1 MELLHQNL
9 SGFIL
14 LLVLGLRHGLD
25 PDHITVIDGYT
36 YHLHQKHHRW
46 ARWVG
51 TLFAIGHGLMVT
63 IIALV
68 LSLLKNN
75 IEIPPFFNIIIEWL
89 PAAMLAMM
97 GVSNIITLT
106 RPDSIAP
113 RSIRSRMVPDFLS
126 RHLNPVTVLITGIIF
141 GFIFDT
147 SSQIAAFAYA
157 ISVSGNWIY
166 AVIGG
171 VVFSL
176 GLITT
181 GTLDSLLLSK
191 LLKTFDRKK
200 IQRHRFKLN
209 VLITI
214 MCFCIPIYKIVCAVY
229 HDLELTDLQNNIVG
243 LTFIALI
250 LSLYLDLYLRSRSMK
265 QQA

>member
-1 MELLHQNL
+1 MEILQHNL

-36 YHLHQKHHRW
+36 YRLHQKHHAW

-51 TLFAIGHGLMVT
+51 TLFALGHGIMVT
-63 IIALV
+63 IIALA
-68 LSLLKNN
+68 LSLLRDN
-75 IEIPPFFNIIIEWL
+75 IQIPYLVEMVIDWL
-89 PAAMLAMM
+89 PAMMLAMM
-97 GVSNIITLT
+97 GIANVMTLT
-106 RPDSIAP
+106 RPDQAS
-113 RSIRSRMVPDFLS
+113 SQGIRARMIPDFLS
-126 RHLNPVTVLITGIIF
+126 KHLNPFTVLITGIIF

-157 ISVSGNWIY
+157 VSVAGNWIY

-171 VVFSL
+171 VVFSA
-176 GLITT
+176 GLMLT

-191 LLKTFDRKK
+191 LLKTFDQKK
-200 IQRHRFKLN
+200 IQNHRFKLN

-214 MCFCIPIYKIVCAVY
+214 MCFAIPLYKVACTFRE
-229 HDLELTDLQNNIVG
+229 DLEMNDLQNNIVG
-243 LTFIALI
+243 VGFIAVI
-250 LSLYLDLYLRSRSMK
+250 LTLYADLYFRARVSS
-265 QQA
+265 